1 MAENKEGQEK
11 SEQPTGKRLEEA
23 RRKGQVATSKEFAP
37 IAVLFGGAGM
47 ITLWMPAAWRQF
59 QENSKQ
65 WFEMIGTFQ
74 VTPDTIQSY
83 LSTIVEQ
90 TFLPILP
97 FALMM
102 TALGVGAL
110 LLQTGP
116 LWVESALEPKPSK
129 MNPING
135 LKQICSLRGVVELV
149 KSLLKVGIIATIVY
163 IVVSNNIETVMALSS
178 MSLGDAFTSIWEIAL
193 TIILWV
199 GFVMLILATADFL
212 YQKWQTTED
221 LKMTKQETKDESK
234 DVEGDPQ
241 IRSRRMSLQ
250 RERARQRMMQDVPK
264 ADVVITNPT
273 HVAVALRYDSGSM
286 ESPSVVA
293 KGAGVLA
300 EKIKQVARH
309 AGVPIIENRS
319 LARGIFRMVN
329 VGQEI
334 PGDLY
339 RAAAEV
345 LAYVYRL
352 RQEQKNQQAS

>member
-11 SEQPTGKRLEEA
+11 SEQPTGKRLEDA
-23 RRKGQVATSKEFAP
+23 RKKGQVATTKEFAP

-47 ITLWMPAAWRQF
+47 ITLWMPTAWRQF
-59 QENSKQ
+59 QQNSQ
-65 WFEMIGTFQ
+65 ELFETIGTFQ
-74 VTPDTIQSY
+74 VTPESLQGY
-83 LSTIVEQ
+83 VSTIVAQ

-97 FALMM
+97 FALII
-102 TALGVGAL
+102 TALGVASL

-116 LWVESALEPKPSK
+116 LLIENALQPKPSK
-129 MNPING
+129 LNPING
-135 LKQICSLRGVVELV
+135 LKKIFSLRGVVELI
-149 KSLLKVGIIATIVY
+149 KSLLKVGLIGTIVY
-163 IVVSNNIETVMALSS
+163 TIVSNNFGTVMDLSS
-178 MSLGDAFTSIWEIAL
+178 MSLGDALSSIWELAL
-193 TIILWV
+193 QIIVWV
-199 GFVMLILATADFL
+199 GVVMLVLGTADFL
-212 YQKWQTTED
+212 YQRWQTSED

-250 RERARQRMMQDVPK
+250 RERARQRMMQDVPN

-286 ESPSVVA
+286 ESPTVVA
-293 KGAGVLA
+293 KGAGVIA

-319 LARGIFRMVN
+319 LARGIYKIVK

-352 RQEQKNQQAS
+352 KQNQDQAS

>member
-11 SEQPTGKRLEEA
+11 SEQPTGKRLDEA
-23 RRKGQVATSKEFAP
+23 RKKGQVATSREFAP
-37 IAVLFGGAGM
+37 VAVLFGGAGM

-59 QENSKQ
+59 QHNSQQ

-74 VTPDTIQSY
+74 VTSESIHQYVSM
-83 LSTIVEQ
+83 IVEQ
-90 TFLPILP
+90 TFLPLLP
-97 FALMM
+97 FALIM
-102 TALGVGAL
+102 AGLGVGAL

-116 LWVESALEPKPSK
+116 LWIEKALQPKPSK
-129 MNPING
+129 LNPMNG
-135 LKQICSLRGVVELV
+135 LKKIFSLRGVVDLLKSLV
-149 KSLLKVGIIATIVY
+149 KVGLISTIVY
-163 IVVSNNIETVMALSS
+163 LIVSEELHTVMALPT
-178 MSLGDAFTSIWEIAL
+178 MNLGDALSSLWDIAL
-193 TIILWV
+193 KIIMWI
-199 GFVMLILATADFL
+199 GAIMLVLATADFL

-234 DVEGDPQ
+234 DVEGDPL

-250 RERARQRMMQDVPK
+250 RERSRQRMMQDVPK

-273 HVAVALRYDSGSM
+273 HVAVALRYDAGSM
-286 ESPSVVA
+286 ESPAVVA

-319 LARGIFRMVN
+319 LARGIFKMVN

-339 RAAAEV
+339 RAAAEI

-352 RQEQKNQQAS
+352 KQNHEEAS